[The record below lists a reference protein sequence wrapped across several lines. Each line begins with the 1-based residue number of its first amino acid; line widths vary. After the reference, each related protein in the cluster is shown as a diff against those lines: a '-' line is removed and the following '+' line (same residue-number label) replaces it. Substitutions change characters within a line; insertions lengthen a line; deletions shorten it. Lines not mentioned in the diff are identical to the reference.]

1 MGKRTYSWQ
10 GIDQKGQPRSGLM
23 QAENAT
29 QVREALRQ
37 QRIRTTRTRR
47 HFNSPA
53 WLNFK
58 HAPQPQ
64 DVTRLTRQLA
74 TLLHA
79 GIPLL
84 QAFDA
89 LDRGEK
95 TSPLK
100 TIIRDVHTQ
109 LEQGQPLHLAL
120 NRHQTFSA
128 LYCNLVLVGE
138 MAGALDLMLE
148 RIANHLEKSEN
159 LRASL
164 RSALIYP
171 CTVMVVA
178 VVVLVLILV
187 FVVPAFQSIFTSFGA
202 DLPWL
207 TRVVVKLS
215 TGLQH
220 HGWTVLGLCSV
231 LVWGG
236 NRLLQQRLNWQH
248 RLHTLLLLTPI
259 AGPLARNACTARW
272 SRTLATMF
280 AAGIPLTEA
289 LDAVAGVTGNS
300 CFESAT
306 RTIQRQLIQGQS
318 LSNAL
323 MSAQDLFPSM
333 LIQMC
338 AIGEESGALD
348 KMLEKTAVHYEQD
361 VAHTVSR
368 LTTLLEPLMMVVLG
382 LLIGCLVLAL
392 YLPIFQMGQVV

>member
-1 MGKRTYSWQ
+1 MTKRTYNWR
-10 GIDQKGQPRSGLM
+10 GVDQLGQQ
-23 QAENAT
+23 QAGRIQAKDAR
-29 QVREALRQ
+29 QVREVLGQ
-37 QRIRTTRTRR
+37 QRIRATSIRWNLT
-47 HFNSPA
+47 PPL
-53 WLNFK
+53 WLTFEQTP
-58 HAPQPQ
+58 HPLDMA
-64 DVTRLTRQLA
+64 RLTRQLA

-95 TSPLK
+95 ASPLK
-100 TIIRDVHTQ
+100 TIIRDVYAQ
-109 LEQGQPLHLAL
+109 LEQGQPLHSAL
-120 NRHQTFSA
+120 SRHSVFGT

-138 MAGALDLMLE
+138 MAGVLDLMLE
-148 RIANHLEKSEN
+148 RIADHLDKSEN
-159 LRASL
+159 LRARL

-171 CTVMVVA
+171 CVVVLVA

-187 FVVPAFQSIFTSFGA
+187 FVVPAFQSIFSSFGA

-207 TRVVVKLS
+207 TRWVVNLS
-215 TGLQH
+215 EGLQH
-220 HGWTVLGLCSV
+220 HGWTVLGLCCV
-231 LVWGG
+231 MVWGVK
-236 NRLLQQRLNWQH
+236 RLLKQQISWQH
-248 RLHTLLLLTPI
+248 RLHTWILLTPI
-259 AGPLARNACTARW
+259 AGSLARNACTARW

-280 AAGIPLTEA
+280 GAGIPLTEA

-306 RTIQRQLIQGQS
+306 RTIQLQLIQGQS
-318 LSNAL
+318 LSRAL
-323 MSAQDLFPSM
+323 TSAQDLFPAM

-348 KMLEKTAVHYEQD
+348 TMLEKTAAHYEQD